1 MLEDDDVTGVLC
13 DDCNCLVDPDDSI
26 GTNDGNTLCTNCGVT
41 CDNCNWIGSRNND
54 NWFDIDGNNEIWC
67 DTCTENHA
75 SWCERCEEYS
85 TSGHFYIR
93 DVGESWC
100 DSCTENRASYCD
112 DCDDYYADGCQ
123 NCDERGRDIHDYQY
137 RPDPI
142 FRSVEGESTKLYF
155 GIEIETEVNRSGY
168 DISACSEYAAQL
180 EHEHDLAYLK
190 HDGSLN
196 NGFEIVTHPA
206 SHAYYMKEDNPLWET
221 LETLRQRPYAMKSWD
236 TGTCGLHIHISR
248 AGFSSGAHQ
257 HRFLQLVY
265 SNPEFYSTLA
275 GREASHWAKFDDV
288 IRAEREYDPWGST
301 KGYKQ
306 WRSYKHKLVRHNDNC
321 SDRYSAVNTLNRH
334 TLEMRIFRGSIN
346 GKVVKAAL
354 DLAHASV
361 EYTRELRVPDVWA
374 DALIAENF
382 MEYIKMNI
390 ELYPELNER
399 MNKLFTLTNAE

>member
-1 MLEDDDVTGVLC
+1 M
-13 DDCNCLVDPDDSI
+13 
-26 GTNDGNTLCTNCGVT
+26 
-41 CDNCNWIGSRNND
+41 
-54 NWFDIDGNNEIWC
+54 
-67 DTCTENHA
+67 
-75 SWCERCEEYS
+75 Y
-85 TSGHFYIR
+85 YIQ
-93 DVGESWC
+93 DAGESWC
-100 DSCTENRASYCD
+100 VYCAENYSSWCE
-112 DCDDYYADGCQ
+112 DCDEYFANGCDACG
-123 NCDERGRDIHDYQY
+123 NTREIHDYNY

-142 FRSVEGESTKLYF
+142 FRSLVGESTKLYF
-155 GIEIETEVNRSGY
+155 GIEIETEVGRGGY
-168 DISACSEYAAQL
+168 DIGTCSEYASNIL
-180 EHEHDLAYLK
+180 EHEYDIAYLK

-206 SHAYYMKEDNPLWET
+206 SHAYYKQEDNPLWEV
-221 LETLRQRPYAMKSWD
+221 LETLRSQPYAMKSWD
-236 TGTCGLHIHISR
+236 TSTCGLHIHISR
-248 AGFSSGAHQ
+248 AGFSSGSHQ

-288 IRAEREYDPWGST
+288 VRSEREMDDDGYWH
-301 KGYKQ
+301 YKQ
-306 WRSYKHKLVRHNDNC
+306 WRSYKHKLARHNDNC

-374 DALIAENF
+374 SALVAENF
-382 MEYIKMNI
+382 MEYIKMNA

>member
-1 MLEDDDVTGVLC
+1 MSDDDELTDVLC
-13 DDCNCLVDPDDSI
+13 DDCNSSIDSDDVVIS
-26 GTNDGNTLCTNCGVT
+26 GDGNPLCHDCFYSCQNC
-41 CDNCNWIGSRNND
+41 DWIGSSD
-54 NWFDIDGNNEIWC
+54 NENPCDIQGQVWC
-67 DTCTENHA
+67 QTCTENYA
-75 SWCERCEEYS
+75 SWCDRHEEYVLS
-85 TSGHFYIR
+85 SMYYIQ
-93 DVGESWC
+93 DAHESWC
-100 DSCTENRASYCD
+100 VYCAENYSTWCE
-112 DCDDYYADGCQ
+112 DCDEYYANGCES
-123 NCDERGRDIHDYQY
+123 CSETPDIHDYQY

-142 FRSVEGESTKLYF
+142 FRSVEGEDTKLYF
-155 GIEIETEVNRSGY
+155 GIEIETEVGRNGR
-168 DISACSEYAAQL
+168 DITACSEYAAQIL

-206 SHAYYMKEDNPLWET
+206 SHAYYKQEDNPLWNV
-221 LETLRQRPYAMKSWD
+221 LETLRSQPYTMKSWD
-236 TGTCGLHIHISR
+236 TGTCGLHVHISR
-248 AGFSSGAHQ
+248 AGFSSGSHQ

-288 IRAEREYDPWGST
+288 IQARREYDVYGST
-301 KGYKQ
+301 TGYKQ
-306 WRSYKHKLVRHNDNC
+306 WRSYKHKLDNHNRNH

-374 DALIAENF
+374 DALVAENF

-399 MNKLFTLTNAE
+399 MNKLFTPVNAE

>member
-1 MLEDDDVTGVLC
+1 MSENDDVTEVSC
-13 DDCNCLVDPDDSI
+13 ENCNSSIDPDNGSVLS
-26 GTNDGNTLCTNCGVT
+26 GSNETLCLDCVFSCERCDYIGNRGVE
-41 CDNCNWIGSRNND
+41 DYH
-54 NWFDIDGNNEIWC
+54 DIDGNEIWC
-67 DTCTENHA
+67 SRCTENYA
-75 SWCERCEEYS
+75 GWCERHEEYS
-85 TSGHFYIR
+85 SSSMYYIQ
-93 DVGESWC
+93 DAGESWC
-100 DSCTENRASYCD
+100 VYCAENYSSWCE
-112 DCDDYYADGCQ
+112 DCDEYFANGCDACG
-123 NCDERGRDIHDYQY
+123 NTREIHDYNY

-155 GIEIETEVNRSGY
+155 GIEIETEVGRGGY
-168 DISACSEYAAQL
+168 DIGTCSEYASNIL

-206 SHAYYMKEDNPLWET
+206 SHAYYKQEDNPLWEV
-221 LETLRQRPYAMKSWD
+221 LETLRSQPYAMKSWD

-248 AGFSSGAHQ
+248 AGFTSGSHQ

-275 GREASHWAKFDDV
+275 GREASHWAKFDDIV
-288 IRAEREYDPWGST
+288 RSEREMDDDGYWR
-301 KGYKQ
+301 YKQ
-306 WRSYKHKLVRHNDNC
+306 WRSYKHKLARHNDNC

-374 DALIAENF
+374 SALMAENF
-382 MEYIKMNI
+382 MEYIKMNV

>member
-1 MLEDDDVTGVLC
+1 MSENDDVTEVL
-13 DDCNCLVDPDDSI
+13 
-26 GTNDGNTLCTNCGVT
+26 
-41 CDNCNWIGSRNND
+41 CDNCNSSIDPDNGSVLSDDNETLCLDCMFSCERCDYIGNRGSD
-54 NWFDIDGNNEIWC
+54 DYQSIDGDEIWC
-67 DTCTENHA
+67 NACTEAHA
-75 SWCERCEEYS
+75 SWCERHEEYVTRS
-85 TSGHFYIR
+85 MYYIQ

-100 DSCTENRASYCD
+100 VHCAEDRASWCETCD
-112 DCDDYYADGCQ
+112 EYYADGCEECM
-123 NCDERGRDIHDYQY
+123 NSRDIHDYNY

-142 FRSVEGESTKLYF
+142 FRLVEGENTKLYF
-155 GIEIETEVNRSGY
+155 GIEIETEVSRNGH
-168 DISACSEYAAQL
+168 DITACSEYAAQIL

-206 SHAYYMKEDNPLWET
+206 SHAYYKQEDNPLWAV
-221 LETLRQRPYAMKSWD
+221 LESLRNTYQMKSWD

-248 AGFSSGAHQ
+248 AGFSSGSHQ
-257 HRFLQLVY
+257 HRFLQLIY

-288 IRAEREYDPWGST
+288 VRAEREYDAYGSSM
-301 KGYKQ
+301 GYKQ
-306 WRSYKHKLVRHNDNC
+306 WRSYKHKLEHHNNNR

-334 TLEMRIFRGSIN
+334 TLEMRIFRGSVN
-346 GKVVKAAL
+346 GRNVKAAL

-374 DALIAENF
+374 DALVAENF
-382 MEYIKMNI
+382 MEYIRLNA

-399 MNKLFTLTNAE
+399 MNRLFTLTNAE

>member
-1 MLEDDDVTGVLC
+1 MSENDDVTEVL
-13 DDCNCLVDPDDSI
+13 
-26 GTNDGNTLCTNCGVT
+26 
-41 CDNCNWIGSRNND
+41 CDNCNSSIDPDNGSVLSDDSQTLCLDCMFCCERCDYIGNRHTDDYNS
-54 NWFDIDGNNEIWC
+54 IDGDEIWC
-67 DTCTENHA
+67 VQCTENHA
-75 SWCERCEEYS
+75 SWCDRHDEFVTASMY
-85 TSGHFYIR
+85 YIR
-93 DVGESWC
+93 DIGESWC
-100 DSCTENRASYCD
+100 VYCAEDRASWCETCD
-112 DCDDYYADGCQ
+112 EYFADGCEDCM
-123 NCDERGRDIHDYQY
+123 NSRDIHDYNY

-142 FRSVEGESTKLYF
+142 FRSVEGENTKLYF
-155 GIEIETEVNRSGY
+155 GIEIETEVSRGGM
-168 DISACSEYAAQL
+168 DITACSEYAVRL
-180 EHEHDLAYLK
+180 EHEYDLAYLK

-206 SHAYYMKEDNPLWET
+206 SHAYYKKEDNPLWET

-248 AGFSSGAHQ
+248 AGFSSGSHQ

-288 IRAEREYDPWGST
+288 VRAEREYDPYGST
-301 KGYKQ
+301 LGYKQ
-306 WRSYKHKLVRHNDNC
+306 WRSYKHKLEHHNNNR

-346 GKVVKAAL
+346 SKTVKAAL

-374 DALIAENF
+374 DALVAENF

>member
-1 MLEDDDVTGVLC
+1 MSEDDDVTEVL
-13 DDCNCLVDPDDSI
+13 
-26 GTNDGNTLCTNCGVT
+26 
-41 CDNCNWIGSRNND
+41 CDNCNSSIDPDNGSVLSDDNQTLCLDCMFSCERCDYIGNRNTDDYNS
-54 NWFDIDGNNEIWC
+54 IDGDEIWC
-67 DTCTENHA
+67 SSCTENHA
-75 SWCERCEEYS
+75 CWCARHEEYVS
-85 TSGHFYIR
+85 SSMYYIR

-100 DSCTENRASYCD
+100 VYCAENRASWCE
-112 DCDDYYADGCQ
+112 DCDEYYADGCEDCM
-123 NCDERGRDIHDYQY
+123 NSRDIHDYNY

-142 FRSVEGESTKLYF
+142 FRSVEGENTKLYF
-155 GIEIETEVNRSGY
+155 GIEIETEVSRGGM
-168 DISACSEYAAQL
+168 DITACSEYAVRL
-180 EHEHDLAYLK
+180 EHEYDLAYLK

-206 SHAYYMKEDNPLWET
+206 SHAYYKKEDNPLWET
-221 LETLRQRPYAMKSWD
+221 LETLRQRPYTMKSWD

-248 AGFSSGAHQ
+248 AGFSSGSHQ

-288 IRAEREYDPWGST
+288 VRAEREFDPWGNRL
-301 KGYKQ
+301 GYKQ
-306 WRSYKHKLVRHNDNC
+306 WRSYKHKLAGHNSNH

-334 TLEMRIFRGSIN
+334 TLEMRIFRGTIN
-346 GKVVKAAL
+346 SNTVKAAI

-374 DALIAENF
+374 DALVAENF

>member
-1 MLEDDDVTGVLC
+1 MLDDDVDAGVLC
-13 DDCNCLVDPDDSI
+13 DDCNCLVDSDNSVI
-26 GTNDGNTLCTNCGVT
+26 SNDGNALCTNCVAT
-41 CDNCNWIGSRNND
+41 CSNCDHIGSSSND
-54 NWFDIDGNNEIWC
+54 TWCDIDGGNQIWC
-67 DTCTENHA
+67 NLCTENYA
-75 SWCERCEEYS
+75 SWCERHEEYT
-85 TSGHFYIR
+85 TSSSFYIR
-93 DVGESWC
+93 DAHETWCEYCAENYSSWC
-100 DSCTENRASYCD
+100 E
-112 DCDDYYADGCQ
+112 DCDEYYAHGCD
-123 NCDERGRDIHDYQY
+123 NCNDTGRDIHDYNY

-142 FRSVEGESTKLYF
+142 FRSVEGEDTKLYF
-155 GIEIETEVNRSGY
+155 GIEIETEVSRSGY
-168 DISACSEYAAQL
+168 DISSCSEYAAQL

-206 SHAYYMKEDNPLWET
+206 SHAYYKREDNPLWAT
-221 LETLRQRPYAMKSWD
+221 LEGLRERPYGMKSWD

-248 AGFSSGAHQ
+248 AGFSSGSHQ

-265 SNPEFYSTLA
+265 SNPEFYSVLA

-288 IRAEREYDPWGST
+288 VRSKREIDDS
-301 KGYKQ
+301 GYYNYKS
-306 WRSYKHKLVRHNDNC
+306 WRSYKHKLERHTNNS

-346 GKVVKAAL
+346 PRTVKAAL

-374 DALIAENF
+374 SALIAENF

-399 MNKLFTLTNAE
+399 MDRLFTLTNAE

>member
-1 MLEDDDVTGVLC
+1 MLDDEMTGVLC
-13 DDCNCLVDPDDSI
+13 DDCNSSIDSDDVVICNNGSPI
-26 GTNDGNTLCTNCGVT
+26 CQDCSYACER
-41 CDNCNWIGSRNND
+41 CDWIGSRSNED
-54 NWFDIDGNNEIWC
+54 YHDIDGNSIWC
-67 DTCTENHA
+67 SNCTENYAAWCERHEEYVTSSMYYIQDA
-75 SWCERCEEYS
+75 HESWCVYCTENYSSWCE
-85 TSGHFYIR
+85 
-93 DVGESWC
+93 
-100 DSCTENRASYCD
+100 
-112 DCDDYYADGCQ
+112 DCDEYYANGCEGC
-123 NCDERGRDIHDYQY
+123 NNTREIHDYNY

-155 GIEIETEVNRSGY
+155 GIEIETEVGRGGY
-168 DISACSEYAAQL
+168 DISTCSEYASNIL
-180 EHEHDLAYLK
+180 EHEYDIAYLK

-206 SHAYYMKEDNPLWET
+206 SHAYYKQEDNPLWEVI
-221 LETLRQRPYAMKSWD
+221 ETLRSQPYAMKSWD

-248 AGFSSGAHQ
+248 AGFSSGSHQ

-265 SNPEFYSTLA
+265 TNPEFYSTLA
-275 GREASHWAKFDDV
+275 GREASHWAKFDDIV
-288 IRAEREYDPWGST
+288 RSQREMDGNGYWH
-301 KGYKQ
+301 YKQ
-306 WRSYKHKLVRHNDNC
+306 WRSYKHKLARHNDNC

-374 DALIAENF
+374 SALVAENF
-382 MEYIKMNI
+382 MEYIKMNA

>member
-1 MLEDDDVTGVLC
+1 MLDDEMTDVLC
-13 DDCNCLVDPDDSI
+13 DDCNSSIDSDDVTHS
-26 GTNDGNTLCTNCGVT
+26 NDGNPLCMDCLYMCER
-41 CDNCNWIGSRNND
+41 CDWIGSRNND
-54 NWFDIDGNNEIWC
+54 DYHDIDGNSIWC
-67 DTCTENHA
+67 SNCTENYAAWCERHEEYVTSSMYYIRDA
-75 SWCERCEEYS
+75 HESWCVYCAENYSSWCE
-85 TSGHFYIR
+85 
-93 DVGESWC
+93 
-100 DSCTENRASYCD
+100 
-112 DCDDYYADGCQ
+112 DCDEYYADGCD
-123 NCDERGRDIHDYQY
+123 NCSDTGQDIHDYNY

-142 FRSVEGESTKLYF
+142 FRSVEGEDTKLYF
-155 GIEIETEVNRSGY
+155 GIEIETEVSRSGY
-168 DISACSEYAAQL
+168 DISSCSEYAAQL
-180 EHEHDLAYLK
+180 EHNHDLAYLK

-206 SHAYYMKEDNPLWET
+206 SHAYYKKEDNPLWAT
-221 LETLRQRPYAMKSWD
+221 LEGLRERPYAMKSWD

-288 IRAEREYDPWGST
+288 VKSERERDEYGST
-301 KGYKQ
+301 IGYKE
-306 WRSYKHKLVRHNDNC
+306 WRSYKRKLSHHNDNC

-346 GKVVKAAL
+346 PRTVKAAI

-374 DALIAENF
+374 SALVAENF

-399 MNKLFTLTNAE
+399 MNRLFTLTNAE

>member
-1 MLEDDDVTGVLC
+1 MLEDDEVTELLC
-13 DDCNCLVDPDDSI
+13 DDCNCSIEPDNSIDS
-26 GTNDGNTLCTNCGVT
+26 NDGKTLCTSCAVT
-41 CDNCNWIGSRNND
+41 CMRCNYIGSSDTD
-54 NWFDIDGNNEIWC
+54 NWCDIDGDEVWC

-75 SWCERCEEYS
+75 SFCNRHEEYTTGS
-85 TSGHFYIR
+85 MYYIR

-100 DSCTENRASYCD
+100 VYCAEDRASWCETCD
-112 DCDDYYADGCQ
+112 EYYADGCEDCM
-123 NCDERGRDIHDYQY
+123 NSRDIHDYNY

-142 FRSVEGESTKLYF
+142 FRSLVAEDTKLYF
-155 GIEIETEVNRSGY
+155 GIEIETEVSRGGM
-168 DISACSEYAAQL
+168 DISACSEYAVRL
-180 EHEHDLAYLK
+180 EHEYDLAYLK

-206 SHAYYMKEDNPLWET
+206 SHAYYKQEDNPLWKT

-248 AGFSSGAHQ
+248 AGFSSGSHQ

-288 IRAEREYDPWGST
+288 VRAEREYDPWGST

-306 WRSYKHKLVRHNDNC
+306 WRSYKHKLAHHNSNH

-346 GKVVKAAL
+346 SNTVKAAI

-374 DALIAENF
+374 DALVAENF
-382 MEYIKMNI
+382 MEYIKMNA

-399 MNKLFTLTNAE
+399 MNRLFTLTNAE

>member
-1 MLEDDDVTGVLC
+1 MLDDDDVTEALC
-13 DDCNCLVDPDDSI
+13 EQCNGSVAPDDSVLSNA
-26 GTNDGNTLCTNCGVT
+26 GETLCSDCTYT
-41 CDNCNWIGSRNND
+41 CERCHWVGNSYND
-54 NWFDIDGNNEIWC
+54 NYCTIDGNEVWC
-67 DTCTENHA
+67 QTCTEFHA
-75 SWCERCEEYS
+75 TWCERCEEY
-85 TSGHFYIR
+85 TTGNTFYIR
-93 DVGESWC
+93 DTHESWC
-100 DSCTENRASYCD
+100 EGCADHRATWCE
-112 DCDDYYADGCQ
+112 DCDEYYADGCQ
-123 NCDERGRDIHDYQY
+123 NCNEVGRDIHDYNY

-155 GIEIETEVNRSGY
+155 GIEIETEVSRSGY
-168 DISACSEYAAQL
+168 DLMTCSDYAARL
-180 EHEHDLAYLK
+180 EHEYDLAYLK

-206 SHAYYMKEDNPLWET
+206 SHAYYMKEDNPLWST
-221 LETLRQRPYAMKSWD
+221 IETLRSQPYAMKSWD

-288 IRAEREYDPWGST
+288 VRSKREIDDD
-301 KGYKQ
+301 GYYNYKS
-306 WRSYKHKLVRHNDNC
+306 WRSYKHKLERHTNNS

-346 GKVVKAAL
+346 PRTVKAAL

-374 DALIAENF
+374 SALMAENF

-399 MNKLFTLTNAE
+399 MDRLFTLTNAE

>member
-1 MLEDDDVTGVLC
+1 MLDDDVDAGVLC
-13 DDCNCLVDPDDSI
+13 AHCDSSIDPDDSVI
-26 GTNDGNTLCTNCGVT
+26 SNLGETLCPDCRYVCENCTWIGNPWDDNT
-41 CDNCNWIGSRNND
+41 CDVNG
-54 NWFDIDGNNEIWC
+54 EVWC
-67 DTCTENHA
+67 QSCTENHA
-75 SWCERCEEYS
+75 NWCERHEEYV
-85 TSGHFYIR
+85 TSGMYFIR
-93 DVGESWC
+93 DVHESWC
-100 DSCTENRASYCD
+100 DLCTENRASWCE
-112 DCDDYYADGCQ
+112 DCDEYYADGCEECL
-123 NCDERGRDIHDYQY
+123 NSRDIHDYNY

-155 GIEIETEVNRSGY
+155 GIEIETEVGRNGR
-168 DISACSEYAAQL
+168 DISACSEYAAQIL

-206 SHAYYMKEDNPLWET
+206 SHAYYKQEDNPLWGV
-221 LETLRQRPYAMKSWD
+221 LETLRSQPYTMKSWD

-248 AGFSSGAHQ
+248 AGFSGGAHQ

-288 IRAEREYDPWGST
+288 VRSERAMDDGGYWH
-301 KGYKQ
+301 YKQ
-306 WRSYKHKLVRHNDNC
+306 WRSYKHKLQNHNNNC

-382 MEYIKMNI
+382 MEYIKMNV